1 SCQASST
8 DRPDRQGPRAGAAPW
23 PYTTLFRS
31 EAIRQKEPAP
41 FEPST
46 KVRKT
51 LAVFHAISFCR
62 RKYGQPAI
70 GPFIVSMTQGADDIL
85 SVLLLAQW
93 GEMHN
98 RRGEVPLDVAPLF
111 ETVDDLK
118 RCPEIMRTLLRH
130 DIYREHVES

>member
-70 GPFIVSMTQGADDIL
+70 GPFIVSMTQGADGIRSEEHTSEL
-85 SVLLLAQW
+85 QSRENLVCRLLL
-93 GEMHN
+93 E
-98 RRGEVPLDVAPLF
+98 R
-111 ETVDDLK
+111 K
-118 RCPEIMRTLLRH
+118 
-130 DIYREHVES
+130 DIDQAR